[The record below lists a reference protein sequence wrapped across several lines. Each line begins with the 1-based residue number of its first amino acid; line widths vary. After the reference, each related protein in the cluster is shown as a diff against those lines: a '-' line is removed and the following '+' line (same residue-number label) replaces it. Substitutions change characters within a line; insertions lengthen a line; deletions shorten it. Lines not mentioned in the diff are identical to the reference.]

1 MKVLVLGD
9 DGRAHALVWKLFNS
23 AAVSELICGPGN
35 GGTSALAPQVELDQ
49 SDAATSSRWA
59 FDESV
64 DLIVPATGAPLWAGL
79 VDEVVSFHIGVCG
92 PAQRTTRIEQS
103 RCYAK
108 ELLLRYELP
117 TAPGRAFTNLATAEK
132 YLATQPLPMAIKAD
146 HPDAGEGVFAERYA
160 AIEGLHKLFAARS
173 PSGDGDGVVIEA
185 CLSGPRIAQSAIT
198 DGRASHPL
206 LPVRI
211 YDHLRE
217 GDEGALAPGMG
228 ACTGTSAYA
237 AKLREYLHA
246 KLIAPLV
253 AALDREGLPLWGFV
267 GIDTIVTGQGPRITA
282 LRCALRDGEAQ
293 VVLPRLEDD
302 LVPLVQFAIARRLD
316 QAPPLR
322 WRDEAS
328 VGIGL
333 VAQGYPHHFPVG
345 GAVGGLADLDEGVL
359 AFHNQTINANGMR
372 YTPASS
378 GRSRLS
384 NLLLGSGVQRP
395 ALATTGGHVL
405 TVVAL
410 GATTNSARARAL
422 VNAERIA
429 FPGRSFRGDI
439 GQRELQ

>member
-9 DGRAHALVWKLFNS
+9 DGRAHALVWKLFS
-23 AAVSELICGPGN
+23 SPLISELICGPGN
-35 GGTSALAPQVELDQ
+35 GGTATLAPQVEIDQ
-49 SDAATSSRWA
+49 SDAAGIGRWA
-59 FDESV
+59 FDETI
-64 DLIVPATGAPLWAGL
+64 DLIVPAAGAPLWAGL

-117 TAPGRAFTNLATAEK
+117 TAPGRAFTSLATAEK
-132 YLATQPLPMAIKAD
+132 YLATQQLPVAIKAD
-146 HPDAGEGVFAERYA
+146 HPDAGEGVFAERYGA
-160 AIEGLHKLFAARS
+160 LQGLHELFGARA
-173 PSGDGDGVVIEA
+173 SGGNGDGVVIEA
-185 CLSGPRIAQSAIT
+185 YLSGPRIAQSALT
-198 DGRASHPL
+198 DGRATQPL

-217 GDEGALAPGMG
+217 GDEGTPAPGMG

-237 AKLREYLHA
+237 AKLRAYIHA

-267 GIDTIVTGQGPRITA
+267 GIDTIITEQGPRITA

-302 LVPLVQFAIARRLD
+302 LVPLIQLAIGRRLD

-345 GAVGGLADLDEGVL
+345 GAIAGLTDLDEGVL
-359 AFHNQTINANGMR
+359 AFHHQTSNAHGMS

-378 GRSRLS
+378 RRSSLS
-384 NLLLGSGVQRP
+384 KLLLGSGVQRP
-395 ALATTGGHVL
+395 AIATTGGHVL
-405 TVVAL
+405 TMVATS
-410 GATTNSARARAL
+410 ATANSARARAL

-429 FPGRSFRGDI
+429 FPGRSFRADI
-439 GQRELQ
+439 GQHEQH